1 MIKESRRMKR
11 MARATSRAK
20 RVPGLNLVALMDI
33 FTILVFFLLTNSA
46 QTQDLPSP
54 DQVRLPQS
62 VSEKK
67 PEETAVVLITEHD
80 ILVQGKLIAS
90 REDVENSKSQ
100 FVAGVRDEL
109 GRIRHASLD
118 ISGRGKDA
126 KLEVTIVGDRAIQF
140 KLLKK
145 IMTSC
150 TLAGYKTIN
159 LAVIQKSSQ
168 YGKKPTSQ

>member
-1 MIKESRRMKR
+1 MKESRRMKR
-11 MARATSRAK
+11 MSRAASRAK

-54 DQVRLPQS
+54 DQVKLPQS
-62 VSEKK
+62 ISEKK
-67 PEETAVVLITEHD
+67 PEETAVVLVTENE

-90 REDVENSKSQ
+90 REEVENSKTQ
-100 FVAGVRDEL
+100 FVPGVRDEL
-109 GRIRHASLD
+109 GRIRHAALG
-118 ISGRGKDA
+118 ISSRGQEA

-150 TLAGYKTIN
+150 TLAGYQTIN
-159 LAVIQKSSQ
+159 LAVIQKASQ
-168 YGKKPTSQ
+168 FEKESKS

>member
-1 MIKESRRMKR
+1 MSESRRMKR
-11 MARATSRAK
+11 MSRATARAK

-54 DQVRLPQS
+54 DKVQLPQS
-62 VSEKK
+62 ISEKK
-67 PEETAVVLITEHD
+67 PEETAVVLITDTD

-90 REDVENSKSQ
+90 REEVEKSKSQ

-109 GRIRHASLD
+109 GRIRHAALD
-118 ISGRGKDA
+118 ISSRGEDA
-126 KLEVTIVGDRAIQF
+126 KREVTIVGDRDIQF

-150 TLAGYKTIN
+150 TLAGYQTIN
-159 LAVIQKSSQ
+159 LAVVQKASQ
-168 YGKKPTSQ
+168 FEKESKK

>member
-1 MIKESRRMKR
+1 MKESRRMKR
-11 MARATSRAK
+11 MSRATARAK

-54 DQVRLPQS
+54 DQVKLPQS
-62 VSEKK
+62 ISEKK
-67 PEETAVVLITEHD
+67 PEETAVVLITETE

-90 REDVENSKSQ
+90 REEVESGKSA
-100 FVAGVRDEL
+100 FVPGIRDEL

-118 ISGRGKDA
+118 ISSRGKDA
-126 KLEVTIVGDRAIQF
+126 KLEVTIVGDRGIQF

-145 IMTSC
+145 VMTSC
-150 TLAGYKTIN
+150 TLAGYQTIN
-159 LAVIQKSSQ
+159 LAVVQKASQ
-168 YGKKPTSQ
+168 FKKDSED

>member
-1 MIKESRRMKR
+1 MKESRRMKR
-11 MARATSRAK
+11 MGRATARAK

-54 DQVRLPQS
+54 DQVKLPQS
-62 VSEKK
+62 ISEKK
-67 PEETAVVLITEHD
+67 PEETAVVLVTESE

-90 REDVENSKSQ
+90 REEVENSKAQ
-100 FVAGVRDEL
+100 FVPGIRDEL
-109 GRIRHASLD
+109 GRIRHAALG
-118 ISGRGKDA
+118 ISSRGQEA

-140 KLLKK
+140 KLMKK

-150 TLAGYKTIN
+150 TLAGYQTIN
-159 LAVIQKSSQ
+159 LAVIQKASQ
-168 YGKKPTSQ
+168 FGKDSKSQ

>member
-1 MIKESRRMKR
+1 MKESRRMKR
-11 MARATSRAK
+11 MGRATERAK

-54 DQVRLPQS
+54 DQVKLPQS
-62 VSEKK
+62 ISEKK
-67 PEETAVVLITEHD
+67 PEETAVVLVTETE

-90 REDVENSKSQ
+90 REEVENSKAQ

-109 GRIRHASLD
+109 GRIRHAALD
-118 ISGRGKDA
+118 INSRGKDT
-126 KLEVTIVGDRAIQF
+126 KLEVTIVGDKGIEF

-150 TLAGYKTIN
+150 TLAGYQTIN
-159 LAVIQKSSQ
+159 LAVVQKASQ
-168 YGKKPTSQ
+168 FKKDSES